1 MPGLPDTDEITSS
14 YPAGIMG
21 AGGRI
26 IINGSIPAKYN
37 ENTYAKNS

>member
-1 MPGLPDTDEITSS
+1 MPELPDTDEITGS
-14 YPAGIMG
+14 YPAGIMD
-21 AGGRI
+21 AVGR